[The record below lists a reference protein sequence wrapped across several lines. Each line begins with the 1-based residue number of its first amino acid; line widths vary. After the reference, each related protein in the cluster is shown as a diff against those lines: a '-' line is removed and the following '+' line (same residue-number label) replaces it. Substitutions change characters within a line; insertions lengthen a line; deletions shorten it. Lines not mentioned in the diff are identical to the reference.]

1 MLLNSNVIAI
11 VDKIVYFSPKANK
24 LQIRNLDSS
33 TSPTIIQGDRSNV
46 IEGFTTGH
54 SNMMIILLSG
64 VNSRFL
70 SIYDMSEQK
79 TINRIDISNSI
90 DSPISMALSPDESF
104 VAILDQ
110 QGKLLMVDIQNGS
123 TISEFYISGALD
135 CSHVKFVHT
144 DVLMVSDKTNLYR
157 LCKHKGNSAASWFVD
172 KSFKIEF
179 GQNIRS
185 IYREKYNFHL
195 GDFIVTPDETTII
208 IRGHLNL
215 KRITD
220 PSLKHDKL
228 DFLQQ
233 IIRSSEGDD
242 SDSVRYCELTKLATV
257 NQQQPD
263 QRIFMTPCNSRA
275 VVHWQDDQG
284 YGQVRLIDLQSFDI
298 IKSQSFESFMHNT
311 YSFNQNNLSEA
322 CFLDSDGSIK
332 KFPFALDSN

>member
-1 MLLNSNVIAI
+1 MLLNSNVITL
-11 VDKIVYFSPKANK
+11 VDKIVYFSPKGNK
-24 LQIRNLDSS
+24 LLIKYLDTS

-46 IEGFTTGH
+46 IKGFTTGH
-54 SNMMIILLSG
+54 SNVMIILLSG
-64 VNSRFL
+64 VNSHSL
-70 SIYDMSEQK
+70 AIYDMSEQK
-79 TINRIDISNSI
+79 TKNRIEISNSM

-123 TISEFYISGALD
+123 PISEVYINGSLN
-135 CSHVKFVHT
+135 CTHVKFVHT
-144 DVLMVSDKTNLYR
+144 DVLIVSDKTNLYR
-157 LCKHKGNSAASWFVD
+157 LFKHKGQSAASWLVD

-215 KRITD
+215 KRITND
-220 PSLKHDKL
+220 SLNHDKL
-228 DFLQQ
+228 DFLQK
-233 IIRSSEGDD
+233 IIRSSEG
-242 SDSVRYCELTKLATV
+242 DSVRYCELTKLATV

-263 QRIFMTPCNSRA
+263 QRIFLTPCNTRV

-284 YGQVRLIDLQSFDI
+284 YGQVRLIDLQSFGI

-332 KFPFALDSN
+332 KFPFALESN